1 MSEKLQ
7 VKKLRYWLEN
17 EKAYL
22 RKDLKLTDASE
33 ALPVNRTYLSR
44 IFNKHFKCSFSVCL
58 LKYRLEESKRLLI
71 ENPEL
76 MVSEVAERS
85 GFRTQ
90 ATFFHAFKQYENRTP
105 NQFRKAE
112 LEKKRTSFVGK
123 MTP

>member
-1 MSEKLQ
+1 MSEKMQ
-7 VKKLRYWLEN
+7 VRKLRYWLEH

-22 RKDLKLTDASE
+22 RKDLRLTDASE

-58 LKYRLEESKRLLI
+58 LKYRLEESKRLLV

-76 MVSEVAERS
+76 MVGEIAELA

-90 ATFFHAFKQYENRTP
+90 ATFFHAFKLYEQQTPGQYRRIKLKT
-105 NQFRKAE
+105 
-112 LEKKRTSFVGK
+112 KKVHY
-123 MTP
+123 